1 MEVTLFSTGCPRCKV
16 LAKKLDSKGIT
27 YTVVDDV
34 DEMVKMGIFNVP
46 HLLVDG
52 TLMSFKESVD
62 WVNTV
67 ECD

>member
-1 MEVTLFSTGCPRCKV
+1 MDVTLFSTGCPRCKV

-27 YTVVDDV
+27 YKVVDDV

-46 HLLVDG
+46 YLSVDG
-52 TLMSFKESVD
+52 TLMSFKESID

-67 ECD
+67 E